1 MDNQLLITRPKVGFG
16 FVYSYTAPDGKKYI
30 GQSKKTLKDR
40 AGLHAKSYKG
50 TGDFYR
56 AIQKYGL
63 ANFKVEIIA
72 EVPLDVLTE
81 SELQEIVHYKTY
93 DPEYGYNVIDER
105 LNYLLTVDAIPVYCY
120 DSVTGAYVNGYA
132 NVGEAERSLGAYY
145 GTIRRAINTS
155 CHTAKDYFWRTFKAD
170 SIEVPADYVRPVP
183 RTICMYNVESGDFIQ
198 EFASIRE
205 AARSTIYTRQQIS
218 GEMPEGSKHVFKTFK
233 VDNLYRE
240 SSTTIQNEVGEI
252 RSTAHR

>member
-132 NVGEAERSLGAYY
+132 NVGEAERS
-145 GTIRRAINTS
+145 
-155 CHTAKDYFWRTFKAD
+155 
-170 SIEVPADYVRPVP
+170 
-183 RTICMYNVESGDFIQ
+183 
-198 EFASIRE
+198 
-205 AARSTIYTRQQIS
+205 
-218 GEMPEGSKHVFKTFK
+218 
-233 VDNLYRE
+233 
-240 SSTTIQNEVGEI
+240 
-252 RSTAHR
+252 